1 VKKAIGLVVL
11 ALTGCGGG
19 SSTPTPAPTV
29 TLTAKAQLDGTT
41 DLTWSSTNATSCAL
55 SGSTTATLTPTGA
68 TNISA
73 PITSAQSYTL
83 GCTGAGGNG
92 TAQATATPPSSFPT
106 NCSYVFGNLG
116 AYWIGQYVVGT
127 FVDDTSLAFPCQ
139 SATVASDGSIDVISS
154 WNYPITNGIK
164 SNPNF
169 VYGKTDPVAGFG
181 QSTVTGYPVQVS
193 SISSTLG
200 FAYTETLTGTDLDGA
215 AGSAYDLLFDHYFS
229 SRPDLSDETLE
240 MGIDPV
246 CVNVCGGVAPST
258 ADTAVIDGFTWKIVF
273 NPSTTHTFSSHPGL
287 AFNCVVSQISTNN
300 YRCLTQYTS
309 GSIKIKD
316 FIDYAVTH
324 GYLST
329 SDYFGNVSIGNEV
342 FAGQATS
349 ELNVKFSN

>member
-1 VKKAIGLVVL
+1 MKNWFVLIALGLV
-11 ALTGCGGG
+11 GCGGG
-19 SSTPTPAPTV
+19 SSSSTPKPTV
-29 TLTAKAQLDGTT
+29 TFQANALLNGTT
-41 DLTWSSTNATSCAL
+41 DLTWSSTNATTCSL
-55 SGSTTATLTPTGA
+55 TGSATGTLAPNGTK
-68 TNISA
+68 NVSA
-73 PITSAQSYTL
+73 QVTSDQSYTISCS
-83 GCTGAGGNG
+83 GSGGIG

-169 VYGKTDPVAGFG
+169 VYGKTVPVAGFG
-181 QSTVTGYPVQVS
+181 QSTVAGYPVQVS

-200 FAYTETLTGTDLDGA
+200 FTYTDTLTGSDLDGA

-229 SRPDLSDETLE
+229 SKSDLSDQTLE
-240 MGIDPV
+240 MGIDPI

-258 ADTAVIDGFTWKIVF
+258 ADTAVIDGFTWKIVYS
-273 NPSTTHTFSSHPGL
+273 PSISHTFSSHPGL

-316 FIDYAVTH
+316 FIDYAVAH
-324 GYLST
+324 GYLSS
-329 SDYFGNVSIGNEV
+329 SDYFGNISIGNEV
-342 FAGQATS
+342 FAGKATS
-349 ELNVKFSN
+349 ELGVKFSN